1 MLLLLLLLL
10 LVVLLPLLLGLGG
23 FPGAMADEWTPRD
36 TASLWA
42 LSETALCA
50 LRRCIPCAY
59 KLLVESPRALDGQR
73 LVPQCH
79 ANVRPEQCPRMG
91 GAAARAAPGAAAARA
106 GLYACE
112 QRILVVGDGD
122 FTFSLALATSL
133 GARADLVCTSYQPL
147 REVREVYAESG
158 ATLGALGAFPGAR
171 VKHGVDATRLRE
183 TLGAELA
190 ARQYHRV
197 IFNFP
202 CVPDRPGADGQA
214 EQLEDNKAL
223 IRGFLDAA
231 AQIAAPGAQVHIVHK
246 TREPFSW
253 WGIDKLAP
261 PAVTYVRSVV
271 FDRALYPGYIPRKV
285 GEDKSFPVHDA
296 VSYCFSVPDSAAD
309 AEAQGTRPTAAKR
322 GKGKGVA
329 SAAASKAAAAAA
341 KAAAAAAALQ
351 AAVLSCEPA
360 EEAATRLLEPQSI
373 AAFDLVKLTPQRL
386 LQVISLLQL
395 SSQQLV
401 TQAMQSRKR
410 PLENAGSGHGPS
422 KRKPKIKGV
431 HKSPKGG
438 KGRGKK
444 SR

>member
-1 MLLLLLLLL
+1 
-10 LVVLLPLLLGLGG
+10 
-23 FPGAMADEWTPRD
+23 MADEWSPRA

-42 LSETALCA
+42 LPETALCA
-50 LRRCIPCAY
+50 LKRCIPCAY

-79 ANVRPEQCPRMG
+79 ANVRPELCPRMG
-91 GAAARAAPGAAAARA
+91 GAAARAAPDAASGAAPAAAAARA
-106 GLYACE
+106 GLYTCE

-122 FTFSLALATSL
+122 FSFSLALAISL

-147 REVREVYAESG
+147 QEVREVYAEAG
-158 ATLGALGAFPGAR
+158 ATLSALGAFPGAR

-190 ARQYHRV
+190 SRQYHRV

-223 IRGFLDAA
+223 IRGFLAAA
-231 AQIAAPGAQVHIVHK
+231 AQVAAPGAEVHIVHK

-253 WGIDKLAP
+253 WAIDKLAP
-261 PAVTYVRSVV
+261 PAVTYARSVV

-296 VSYCFSVPDSAAD
+296 VTFCFSKPDSAANAAD
-309 AEAQGTRPTAAKR
+309 AADADAQGTRPATAKR
-322 GKGKGVA
+322 GKGKGKA
-329 SAAASKAAAAAA
+329 TAAASKAAAAKA
-341 KAAAAAAALQ
+341 KAAALAPSAKVR
-351 AAVLSCEPA
+351 VLSCEPA
-360 EEAATRLLEPQSI
+360 EEAAKSLLSPQSI

-386 LQVISLLQL
+386 LQVVSLLQL

-401 TQAMQSRKR
+401 TQATQSRKR
-410 PLENAGSGHGPS
+410 PLEGASNGPS

-431 HKSPKGG
+431 HKSPTGG